1 MKEIEK
7 LKPLLYSV
15 SKEIFENPE
24 TAYKEYRSSKI
35 LTEILKKEGFNVEK
49 NICGYET
56 AFIAKYGEGDVK
68 IAFLAE
74 YDALPGIGH
83 GCGHNIIAS
92 ASLGA
97 GIALKRLIE
106 KENLNATVYV
116 IGCPGEEAE
125 GAKVKFAEEGIF
137 KGIDVAMMIHPSD
150 KTLIK
155 EKFLAIKEV
164 RFKFYGRA
172 SHAAASPEKGI
183 NALDGVILTYNNI
196 NALRQHLREDVR
208 IHGIITEGG
217 SAPNIVPEYAEAYFF
232 VRATDNE
239 YLEETLKKVKK
250 CAEGAALATGAKL
263 EIELG
268 KGYKAFYP
276 NNTLAEVF
284 EKNLKSLGIKIDE
297 PKEFGGLGSSDIGD
311 VSCVVPTI
319 HPFISISDKELRLHS
334 KEFAEASISERG
346 NNAIIIGAEAMLL
359 TSLDIIKNPDLLKR
373 IKEEFVSR

>member
-1 MKEIEK
+1 VKEIEE

-24 TAYKEYRSSKI
+24 TAYKEYRASKI
-35 LTEILKKEGFNVEK
+35 LTETLKKEGFNVEK

-116 IGCPGEEAE
+116 TGCPGEEAE

-284 EKNLKSLGIKIDE
+284 EKNLKSLGIKIDM

-319 HPFISISDKELRLHS
+319 HPFISISDKELRAHS

-373 IKEEFVSR
+373 IKEEFVPR